1 MPPALF
7 LPPHLTWLHP
17 SPTALH
23 SQRSPVRSTNQWPFL
38 GSSSPASWQHLVLL
52 TFPFWNGG
60 GLVLSIFVPSES
72 NIFPRTQETLR
83 QVCKKG
89 KLPFGD
95 PTLWAS
101 ITSVSAFS
109 GPRSCLFSAVAWPLS
124 RDMQQRRKDLH
135 PLFSLL
141 EREVDVPSTAA
152 EPFRHHFYFAFS
164 ANISHFFNLRKI
176 CFHKS
181 PISTESVTCLSKF
194 SACLHFYLWSA
205 GPPEMLARFSVCFPC
220 VLAERLSRKLVD
232 SKWSGNVS
240 FVSLIYCGNS
250 S

>member
-23 SQRSPVRSTNQWPFL
+23 SQRSPVIFCSTNQWPFL

-109 GPRSCLFSAVAWPLS
+109 GPRSCL
-124 RDMQQRRKDLH
+124 
-135 PLFSLL
+135 SLL
-141 EREVDVPSTAA
+141 SLDHLAGICSSAEKTCTLYFLCWRE
-152 EPFRHHFYFAFS
+152 
-164 ANISHFFNLRKI
+164 KWM
-176 CFHKS
+176 
-181 PISTESVTCLSKF
+181 CLQ
-194 SACLHFYLWSA
+194 L
-205 GPPEMLARFSVCFPC
+205 
-220 VLAERLSRKLVD
+220 RLSHLDTTFTLLFQRTFLISLTWEK
-232 SKWSGNVS
+232 
-240 FVSLIYCGNS
+240 FVFTSHQSLQNQLPVFQS
-250 S
+250 SAPVCIFICDLLDLQKC